1 MNQEEQRGEE
11 APASEALTAGPR
23 VVLLALSVL
32 ATLIYFNTLTS
43 SFHFDDVIRI
53 VNNPKIKHLSNL
65 LDMSDS
71 RYIGYL
77 SLALNYHFGRLNVF
91 GYHLVNLL
99 IHIANGF
106 LVYLLVQLLFK
117 TPRMLSSH
125 SDQGILPRMSSRAS
139 WIAFATALLF
149 VAHPIQTQAVTYI
162 VQRLASLATLFYL
175 LTVVLYLK
183 WRLSPSH
190 IKYRSWLFIGAL
202 VSTVL
207 AMKTKEITFTLP
219 FMLLLIETVFFG
231 FPTRKRWLPLIPFLI
246 ILPII
251 PLSIPEHETSGFA
264 RVTDEISRLD
274 YLTTQFRVIVT
285 YLRLLVFPVNQNLEY
300 EYPLYH
306 SLFTPEV
313 FLSFLFLFTLFSL
326 SIYLLFSRR
335 FRSVLFPLT
344 GFGLLWFFL
353 TLSIES
359 SIIPLGRVIFE
370 HRLYLP
376 SVGFFMAVSALIIGG
391 LNRRRV
397 LGGLTVGL
405 MILVFS
411 IATYQRN
418 LIWQSELTLWR
429 DVVEKS
435 PNKATGHLNLGQA
448 YMLEKNLD
456 EAIQHFNTALSLKPD
471 SHVAHSNLGLAYQ
484 KQGRIEDA
492 DRSYRRALSFNPDF
506 TKAYNNLG
514 LVYQEQGKIPE
525 AFQSFQNALNLN
537 PNDGRAHNNLGA
549 LYKKLGRHE
558 EAFLEFK
565 KAVNLNPDD
574 AEAHNNLGIAYKKM
588 GRLEQAIQQYRTALI
603 LYPDYA
609 EVHSNLGNAFK
620 EQGRFPE
627 ALKEYHNALIL
638 NPDYAEGH
646 YNLGLVYYEQEDL
659 EQALGAFNKAVQ
671 NKPDFADAYNNLGIV
686 YKRLGQPENAID
698 AFKRALVIR
707 PDYAMAH
714 YNLGNVYQQMER
726 WDEAIRQ
733 YQEALR
739 INPGNPGVYNSLGI
753 VYGKI
758 GRLDEAIRAFETALK
773 LNPQFLEARKNL
785 EPAYRNKEK
794 GKGGE

>member
-53 VNNPKIKHLSNL
+53 VENPKIKHLSNL

-435 PNKATGHLNLGQA
+435 PRTPLGYLNLGMA
-448 YMLEKNLD
+448 YIGEDRVQESISQFKV
-456 EAIQHFNTALSLKPD
+456 ALSLDPD
-471 SHVAHSNLGLAYQ
+471 YGEAHNNLGLAYQ
-484 KQGRIEDA
+484 KQGLLEEA
-492 DRSYRRALSFNPDF
+492 LLSYQKAITLDPEFVG
-506 TKAYNNLG
+506 AYNNLG
-514 LVYQEQGKIPE
+514 YIYQEKGQLEEALKIYQKVLSIKPD
-525 AFQSFQNALNLN
+525 FS
-537 PNDGRAHNNLGA
+537 DAHNNLGA
-549 LYKKLGRHE
+549 V
-558 EAFLEFK
+558 F
-565 KAVNLNPDD
+565 
-574 AEAHNNLGIAYKKM
+574 KKM
-588 GRLEQAIQQYRTALI
+588 GRFNEATQEFQEALFFSPDNVIARINLGNVLKNQGKVEEAKLEYQKTLTLVPDNPVVYSHLGMIYIQQGKTQQALEHFRTAIQMGSKNPLVFYNLGVILYQGGNKVEGEGMFRQAIQ
-603 LYPDYA
+603 
-609 EVHSNLGNAFK
+609 
-620 EQGRFPE
+620 
-627 ALKEYHNALIL
+627 L
-638 NPDYAEGH
+638 NPDYGKG
-646 YNLGLVYYEQEDL
+646 YLNLAKIYLDSG
-659 EQALGAFNKAVQ
+659 
-671 NKPDFADAYNNLGIV
+671 KPDQAIEAFREVVRIS
-686 YKRLGQPENAID
+686 PE
-698 AFKRALVIR
+698 
-707 PDYAMAH
+707 DYLSHFDLAH
-714 YNLGNVYQQMER
+714 LLDGKGLEREAERHYQLFLKTVQSSAVSQDMI
-726 WDEAIRQ
+726 DEAQRR
-733 YQEALR
+733 L
-739 INPGNPGVYNSLGI
+739 
-753 VYGKI
+753 KI
-758 GRLDEAIRAFETALK
+758 
-773 LNPQFLEARKNL
+773 
-785 EPAYRNKEK
+785 K
-794 GKGGE
+794 GHNGS